1 MSRSAPDLD
10 VPPTAASN
18 FVGTALREDH
28 YENSDTRIRAHRLG
42 HHLCLRR
49 SRRAGY
55 AQGNKGYTTLKT
67 VVIDL
72 GAEIPSMAGWQLR
85 LRMLKI
91 EPGGHIGLHDHK
103 DRPAVVVFQQG
114 TDTVTNSDGTSK
126 TFHPGDTTAE
136 GVKTVHW
143 HKNAGSD
150 DVLFATADLVKK
162 PAN

>member
-1 MSRSAPDLD
+1 M
-10 VPPTAASN
+10 
-18 FVGTALREDH
+18 
-28 YENSDTRIRAHRLG
+28 RIPMLACTLVI
-42 HHLCLRR
+42 
-49 SRRAGY
+49 SGY
-55 AQGNKGYTTLKT
+55 ALACPGVAAQDAPKENKGYTTLKT

-114 TDTVTNSDGTSK
+114 TDVVTNSDGTSK
-126 TFHPGDTTAE
+126 TFKAGDTTAE

-143 HKNAGSD
+143 HKNAGSE